1 MRKETLELIERI
13 KKDLKE
19 MLSEHRYNHSIGV
32 MNKAI
37 ELAKIYGVDEDKAA
51 LAGLTHDIAKEIPNE
66 ESFKIAKDNN
76 VEIDDFIKINSKLI
90 HGKIGAILVK
100 QKYGLDEQIQ
110 KAIEFHTET
119 TPDMDMLGK
128 IIYVA
133 DKIDETRTYAE
144 QLEQWRN
151 LVKKNIDETIIQI
164 INFNTK
170 KLIDENRM
178 INLIML
184 ETRNKLLIHNK
195 VLDYPTNDTEK
206 YLQKNKKPRYF

>member
-1 MRKETLELIERI
+1 MKKETLELIEMI
-13 KKDLKE
+13 KKDLKN
-19 MLSEHRYNHSIGV
+19 MLSEKRYNHSIGV
-32 MNKAI
+32 MNKAV

-51 LAGLTHDIAKEIPNE
+51 LAGLTHDIAKEIPDE
-66 ESFKIAKDNN
+66 EALKIAEKNN
-76 VEIDDFIKINSKLI
+76 VVIDNFIKANPKFI
-90 HGKIGAILVK
+90 HGKIGAILAK

-133 DKIDETRTYAE
+133 DKIDETRTYSE
-144 QLEQWRN
+144 QLEKWRE
-151 LVKKNIDETIIQI
+151 LAKVDIDETIMQI

-178 INLIML
+178 INLTML
-184 ETRNKLLIHNK
+184 ETRNKLLM
-195 VLDYPTNDTEK
+195 
-206 YLQKNKKPRYF
+206 NKKS

>member
-1 MRKETLELIERI
+1 MKKATLELIEKI
-13 KKDLKE
+13 KIDLKE
-19 MLSEHRYNHSIGV
+19 MLSEKRYNHSIGV
-32 MNKAI
+32 MNKAV
-37 ELAKIYGVDEDKAA
+37 ELAKIYGVDEDKVA
-51 LAGLTHDIAKEIPNE
+51 LAGLTHDIAKEISDE
-66 ESFKIAKDNN
+66 EAFKIAEKNNIVIDN
-76 VEIDDFIKINSKLI
+76 FIKANPKLI
-90 HGKIGAILVK
+90 HGKIGAILAK

-133 DKIDETRTYAE
+133 DKIDETRTYSE
-144 QLEQWRN
+144 QLEIWRN
-151 LVKKNIDETIIQI
+151 LAKEDIDETIIQI

-184 ETRNKLLIHNK
+184 ETRNKILMNK
-195 VLDYPTNDTEK
+195 NRK
-206 YLQKNKKPRYF
+206 Y

>member
-1 MRKETLELIERI
+1 MKKETLELIEKI

-32 MNKAI
+32 MNKAV
-37 ELAKIYGVDEDKAA
+37 ELAKVYGVDEDKAA
-51 LAGLTHDIAKEIPNE
+51 LAGLTHDIAKNISDE
-66 ESFKIAKDNN
+66 EAFRIAEKNNIVIDN
-76 VEIDDFIKINSKLI
+76 FIKANPKLI
-90 HGKIGAILVK
+90 HGKIGAILAK
-100 QKYGLDEQIQ
+100 QNYGLDEQIQ

-133 DKIDETRTYAE
+133 DKIDETRTYTE
-144 QLEQWRN
+144 QLENWRN
-151 LVKKNIDETIIQI
+151 LAKEDIDEKIIQI
-164 INFNTK
+164 INFNAK

-184 ETRNKLLIHNK
+184 ETRNKLLM
-195 VLDYPTNDTEK
+195 
-206 YLQKNKKPRYF
+206 NKKRKY

>member
-1 MRKETLELIERI
+1 MNAMKKETLELIEKI
-13 KKDLKE
+13 KIDLKE
-19 MLSEHRYNHSIGV
+19 MLSEKRYNHSIGV
-32 MNKAI
+32 MDKAV

-51 LAGLTHDIAKEIPNE
+51 LAGLTHDIAKEISDE
-66 ESFKIAKDNN
+66 EAFKIAEKNNIVIDN
-76 VEIDDFIKINSKLI
+76 FIKANPKLI
-90 HGKIGAILVK
+90 HGKIGAILAQ

-133 DKIDETRTYAE
+133 DKIDETRTYSE
-144 QLEQWRN
+144 QLEIWRN
-151 LVKKNIDETIIQI
+151 LAKEDIDETIIQI

-184 ETRNKLLIHNK
+184 ETRNKILMNK
-195 VLDYPTNDTEK
+195 NRK
-206 YLQKNKKPRYF
+206 Y

>member
-1 MRKETLELIERI
+1 MKKETLELIEKI

-32 MNKAI
+32 MNKAV
-37 ELAKIYGVDEDKAA
+37 ELAKVYGVDEDKAA
-51 LAGLTHDIAKEIPNE
+51 LAGLTHDIAKEIPE
-66 ESFKIAKDNN
+66 EEALKIAEKNNIVIDN
-76 VEIDDFIKINSKLI
+76 FIKANPKLI
-90 HGKIGAILVK
+90 HGKIGAILAK
-100 QKYGLDEQIQ
+100 QNYGLDEQIQ

-133 DKIDETRTYAE
+133 DKIDETRTYTE
-144 QLEQWRN
+144 QLENWRN
-151 LVKKNIDETIIQI
+151 LAKEDIDETIIQI
-164 INFNTK
+164 INFNAK

-184 ETRNKLLIHNK
+184 ETRNKLLM
-195 VLDYPTNDTEK
+195 
-206 YLQKNKKPRYF
+206 NKKRKY